1 GGPPGLLEEP
11 APRLGPGMVDEHHL
25 EGQLAIELEVPD
37 AIDPPHPAPGDLAE
51 VLIAPQHPGLD
62 RPDRTGFL
70 GGGGDSRTDLSGP
83 GMPEVDDGRF
93 QPPAVLRLPVHAAG
107 SVEKGADGGG
117 GRSARPGITPGS
129 PGM

>member
-25 EGQLAIELEVPD
+25 EGQLAIEREVPD
-37 AIDPPHPAPGDLAE
+37 AIDHPHPAPGDLAE

-70 GGGGDSRTDLSGP
+70 GWEEDSRTDLSGP
-83 GMPEVDDGRF
+83 GTPEGDEVRF
-93 QPPAVLRLPVHAAG
+93 RPRAVLR
-107 SVEKGADGGG
+107 
-117 GRSARPGITPGS
+117 
-129 PGM
+129 